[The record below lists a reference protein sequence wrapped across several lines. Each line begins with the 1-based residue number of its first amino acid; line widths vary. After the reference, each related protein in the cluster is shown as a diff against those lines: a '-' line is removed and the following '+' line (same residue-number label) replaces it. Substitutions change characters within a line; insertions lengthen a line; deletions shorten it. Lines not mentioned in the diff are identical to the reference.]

1 MRGNGRRDRNYREEM
16 GTAKEEDKSSV
27 GERRNKIEEEK
38 NRTQGLVG

>member
-1 MRGNGRRDRNYREEM
+1 M

-38 NRTQGLVG
+38 NRTQELVG

>member
-1 MRGNGRRDRNYREEM
+1 M

-27 GERRNKIEEEK
+27 GERRNKIEEK